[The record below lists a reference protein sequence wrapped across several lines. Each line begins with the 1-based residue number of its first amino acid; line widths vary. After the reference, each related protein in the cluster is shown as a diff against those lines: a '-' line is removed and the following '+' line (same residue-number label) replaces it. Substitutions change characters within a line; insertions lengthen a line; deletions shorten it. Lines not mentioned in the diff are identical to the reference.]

1 MPDEQPATFKAL
13 FISMLSGR
21 LGRALVI
28 VVVLVG
34 IAEGTIQ
41 LASQIVSFGKLQDER
56 EITRVNRIGATCDV
70 YSGVQIPGCDYPARP
85 KLSPEETERLARRR
99 EEEQQAKAKQQAERK
114 AAVIEQINRS
124 PVIKIGSTCY
134 HSLFTETGTETRNY
148 TSLDPSSREWD
159 PHYSK
164 HFDPT
169 EYMVKAE
176 CPPDVT
182 VYVAPGFVDL
192 RQVKK

>member
-41 LASQIVSFGKLQDER
+41 LASQIVSFGKLQDEAK
-56 EITRVNRIGATCDV
+56 IAHVQRIAATCDV
-70 YSGVQIPGCDYPARP
+70 MSGVQIPGCDYPDRP
-85 KLSPEETERLARRR
+85 KLSAEEIERRARL
-99 EEEQQAKAKQQAERK
+99 EAEQEQAKAKQQAEHK

-164 HFDPT
+164 HFDPPRIYGQSRMAAGRYSLCST
-169 EYMVKAE
+169 WI
-176 CPPDVT
+176 CRSSS
-182 VYVAPGFVDL
+182 G
-192 RQVKK
+192 